1 MTTTWLI
8 LMVWPFYLTWAV
20 LAHTLMRIFGAGYS
34 NGSTVGVVLAL
45 AMLVAT
51 ACGMV
56 SMVLEMAGNT
66 GVTLAQTSAA
76 LAADIGLDLL
86 LIPHLGPLGAA
97 IGWAAAILL
106 NNLVPLWTLHRRYR
120 LFPIARG
127 GVIAMVAATVC
138 FAGTQLISRM
148 VFGDSAVAM
157 AVTFVVGTAAYAAV
171 VWRARN
177 VLELAGLRA
186 LTRRGRRGGGGNHR
200 QRESGGVAANA

>member
-1 MTTTWLI
+1 
-8 LMVWPFYLTWAV
+8 MVWPFYLTWAV
-20 LAHTLMRIFGAGYS
+20 LAHALMKVFGAGYS
-34 NGSTVGVVLAL
+34 SGSTIGVVLAL

-76 LAADIGLDLL
+76 LAADVGLDLL

-127 GVIAMVAATVC
+127 GAIAMIAATVC
-138 FAGTQLISRM
+138 FAGTQLVSRM
-148 VFGDSAVAM
+148 VFGDTALVMVA
-157 AVTFVVGTAAYAAV
+157 TFVVGTGAYAVV
-171 VWRARN
+171 VWRARH

-186 LTRRGRRGGGGNHR
+186 LTRRGRRGGNHR
-200 QRESGGVAANA
+200 QPEGEGVTAHA